1 MSTITTILS
10 ITTKALTAVALTA
23 AFASAPLLAQT
34 TSPDVAA
41 SAPRMVQPR
50 AIAGMT
56 PRYLVT
62 EMRST
67 VSTGGNVTTS
77 IRITNMSTRTC
88 SYGIEFYFS
97 AGATPNTM
105 RVCTI
110 QMPGVPRFNT
120 VFPCS
125 RNLPSILATSCSP
138 VCAPELVNNAGKAI
152 IYSQNVAGCE
162 QMAVNATIVNSS
174 SDDSAIITM
183 RTPKI
188 VKYGLV
194 EPVRTNKG
202 D

>member
-1 MSTITTILS
+1 MSS
-10 ITTKALTAVALTA
+10 ITAIVPITAKALTVAALTA
-23 AFASAPLLAQT
+23 ACASTPLLAQT
-34 TSPDVAA
+34 ASLDVAVR
-41 SAPRMVQPR
+41 APRMVQPQ

-56 PRYLVT
+56 PRYIVT
-62 EMRST
+62 EMRS
-67 VSTGGNVTTS
+67 VESTGGNVTTS
-77 IRITNMSTRTC
+77 IRITNMSSRTC

-97 AGATPNTM
+97 GGTTPAAM

-110 QMPGVPRFNT
+110 QMPDITRFNT

-125 RNLPSILATSCSP
+125 RNLPSVLATSCSP
-138 VCAPELVNNAGKAI
+138 VCAPELTSNAGKAV

-174 SDDSAIITM
+174 SDDSVMITM

-188 VKYGLV
+188 VKYNLV
-194 EPVRTNKG
+194 DTVKTNKG